1 MHGTEIIN
9 GCSRNSS
16 TSFGEPG
23 GPDYYH
29 LWPVCQESKVYCHHV
44 AVDCHGICETHDYL
58 KIIGNFVLAANA
70 SFLYCFVVS
79 ASLLGTGWQLLNL
92 AFYFFC
98 LVQSACKKKKKT
110 DGAQTGAGS
119 DTDSDIEF
127 WDIAAGADKVQQTMK
142 EHGWAFEIGYYYAV
156 GLVIFAIVIFYS
168 VHFPP
173 VSFAGLLYFN
183 CKVRLHIRGVE
194 LQSADADRL
203 VLCVCGG
210 GGRRRGTR
218 SILSTSTTF
227 YTYILWTHG
236 LGMCAAVARWGAL
249 YTTWCCSRSVSCSWA
264 WLPSSR

>member
-1 MHGTEIIN
+1 LQSWKAAHGTEFIN

-16 TSFGEPG
+16 TAFGEPG

-44 AVDCHGICETHDYL
+44 LVDCQGICETNDYL

-92 AFYFFC
+92 AFYVFC
-98 LVQSACKKKKKT
+98 LVQIACKKT
-110 DGAQTGAGS
+110 TGGTEDGTE
-119 DTDSDIEF
+119 DDNDIEF
-127 WDIAAGADKVQQTMK
+127 WDIAAGADKVKQTMK
-142 EHGWAFEIGYYYAV
+142 ENGWAFEIGYYYAV

-183 CKVRLHIRGVE
+183 CKV
-194 LQSADADRL
+194 SATDP
-203 VLCVCGG
+203 GG
-210 GGRRRGTR
+210 
-218 SILSTSTTF
+218 
-227 YTYILWTHG
+227 
-236 LGMCAAVARWGAL
+236 
-249 YTTWCCSRSVSCSWA
+249 
-264 WLPSSR
+264 